1 MDTSLDLTAAPRETL
16 LAIIAQQQNTIA
28 QLQRRIEALEG
39 KAKPG
44 GPKGMPGIKPKSGRQ
59 QTPREKG
66 PRKPRPHGF
75 ARQRT
80 TPTHRVEHVLDACL
94 QCGTGLSGGW
104 TQRTREVIDLPVV
117 PVQVTEHVFIART
130 CPVCEKRRV
139 PKVDLGGVALGKQRL
154 GINLLSLMAAL
165 REEGRLPF
173 RTVQWYLRA
182 CLRSLQYVKLR
193 LLPEGVIMSHSY
205 SSDIRREQFARIL
218 PCLESARRRTKP
230 RTVDLYDVF
239 CGVLYLLKSG
249 CQWRMLPADFPDWRT
264 CYKYFRQWSERPDPA
279 KYSILE
285 QVLKKIGWRSPAK
298 QWSERTDQLLY
309 RGLPE
314 RQEHRQRREQ
324 GL

>member
-75 ARQRT
+75 ARQRM

-104 TQRTREVIDLPVV
+104 TQRTRQVIDLPVV

-173 RTVQWYLRA
+173 RTVQWYL
-182 CLRSLQYVKLR
+182 STVHQLR
-193 LLPEGVIMSHSY
+193 LSLGAIVRAIH
-205 SSDIRREQFARIL
+205 QV
-218 PCLESARRRTKP
+218 ARRPNRRWTGFWSASGAGRRDRLAGGLATHFQERYFLRRGHKEVVDEVLDEPSVGQRLLCRLSSLPGTEALLGP
-230 RTVDLYDVF
+230 RGTSTTDPLPQRPAIAVIYSAA
-239 CGVLYLLKSG
+239 KSFAHP
-249 CQWRMLPADFPDWRT
+249 QA
-264 CYKYFRQWSERPDPA
+264 
-279 KYSILE
+279 
-285 QVLKKIGWRSPAK
+285 
-298 QWSERTDQLLY
+298 
-309 RGLPE
+309 
-314 RQEHRQRREQ
+314 RQRQRVQ
-324 GL
+324 RNWSGNCWPSAVP